1 MFLDVV
7 YYFNSFIL
15 LSVVFPLLP
24 LLSVYFVFR
33 NFRNNDTDDTWLR
46 EQQER
51 EENYRRKWNKFKKFH
66 YPGKVSFDFDA
77 DTYIYVEN
85 RYDDSL
91 NQCIRENLDEI
102 KAIFVKTVFVLFIC
116 LSGNLILL

>member
-102 KAIFVKTVFVLFIC
+102 KSHFSSKRFSFYLFA
-116 LSGNLILL
+116 SVET